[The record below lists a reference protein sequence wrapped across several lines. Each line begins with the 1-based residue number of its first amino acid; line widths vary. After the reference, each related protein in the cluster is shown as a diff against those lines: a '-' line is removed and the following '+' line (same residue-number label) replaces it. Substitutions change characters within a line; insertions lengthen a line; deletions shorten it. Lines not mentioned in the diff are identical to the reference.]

1 MIKEYDG
8 HKPKIH
14 PSAFISKNSLLIG
27 RVNIDSE
34 ASVWPGCVLRGDVE
48 DIIVRQGSN
57 IQDGVMVHTNYDMP
71 VVVGKGVTVGHG
83 AILHGCIIGDNCLI
97 GMGAILLDGCVIG
110 DNCIIAAGCLVR
122 EKEHIPPRSLVV
134 GVPAR
139 IARPIAAEEIEKIMK
154 SSAEYIEFSRKHKEN
169 DI

>member
-83 AILHGCIIGDNCLI
+83 AILHGCIIGDNC
-97 GMGAILLDGCVIG
+97 
-110 DNCIIAAGCLVR
+110 IIAAGCLVR